1 MHSAMLISV
10 KVRTDE
16 VTYFQPACELG
27 NDKSGMQKENEGCE
41 KGVKSSPGYIYF
53 AKTHLSQKPE
63 NEWWGFAQLTIE
75 AKILDAVIQRFVGQL
90 G

>member
-53 AKTHLSQKPE
+53 TKTHLSQKPKM
-63 NEWWGFAQLTIE
+63 NDGDL
-75 AKILDAVIQRFVGQL
+75 LN
-90 G
+90 